1 MKRLAI
7 VILCLLVVFACS
19 KKEPET
25 TATNTTQSATESH
38 SDEPKQMIPD
48 KPDQPIVFAA
58 IKPFFDDKGT
68 VTEKTI
74 SPGDEF
80 EVFIIAEYE
89 ETNSMTAAE
98 YKLVLPAGV
107 SILASQITDSLS
119 LQSGKPE
126 TDFMIAF
133 KCSPGPKMFLVRYT
147 CLAGQNFAGGVIQT
161 AEGDQT
167 NFIGLV
173 TCGNAPVQHKA
184 DTGKAVLKIN

>member
-48 KPDQPIVFAA
+48 KPDQPVIIAA
-58 IKPFFDDKGT
+58 IKPFFDDKGM

-80 EVFIIAEYE
+80 EVFIFAEYE

-98 YKLVLPAGV
+98 YKVILPTGV
-107 SILASQITDSLS
+107 SILTAVETDSSTLR
-119 LQSGKPE
+119 SGQPE
-126 TDFMIAF
+126 EDFMIAF
-133 KCSPGPKMFLVRYT
+133 HCTPGPKMFLVKYN
-147 CLAGQNFAGGVIQT
+147 CLAGQNFIGGVIQT
-161 AEGDQT
+161 AVGDQT
-167 NFIGLV
+167 KFIGLV
-173 TCGNAPVQHKA
+173 TCGHAPVQHRA
-184 DTGKAVLKIN
+184 DSGKAILKIN